1 MRDISD
7 IIIYSK
13 DNCGY
18 CVKAKS
24 MLEKLGLDYREKKL
38 ESFNSIDEL
47 KKDIGSSVRSLP
59 QIKINGELVG
69 GYNQLVEYLTDKG
82 LVNFKGKVLNEQ

>member
-38 ESFNSIDEL
+38 ESFDSIDEL

>member
-38 ESFNSIDEL
+38 ESFDSIDEL

-59 QIKINGELVG
+59 QIKINGELIG
-69 GYNQLVEYLTDKG
+69 GYNQLIEYLNDKG
-82 LVNFKGKVLNEQ
+82 LVNFKGKVLNE

>member
-38 ESFNSIDEL
+38 ESFDSIDEL

-82 LVNFKGKVLNEQ
+82 LVNFKGKVLNE